1 MPLPAAAHVIA
12 WTVLGTGL
20 GVVLVRQN
28 GVLDRLEKVDAE
40 KHAPASDATP
50 GSSDLGGSKELLG
63 FASRLTE
70 LQRRLATSETENK
83 TLRSDHD
90 KLVATILASD
100 GPAGAAAEA
109 SSSKFVEKPGFDDAV
124 RAVIDRY
131 ALEAKFRDTLKK
143 ASGPLIPK
151 KPKFE
156 QLAKVLTLSDAQ
168 TTRLGDDIRGI
179 QTELFQI
186 LQVPRADGV
195 VPFEEI
201 QQVEQYPEGS
211 PKRTEAFLKLFKM
224 KIPDS
229 EETYF
234 EHAVT
239 LVHRLREA
247 TNSYLDDSQRSMLD
261 GIDLDWFGIQMPP

>member
-1 MPLPAAAHVIA
+1 MPLPVAAHVLA

-28 GVLDRLEKVDAE
+28 EVFERLSRVDAE
-40 KHAPASDATP
+40 KSAPASDASP
-50 GSSDLGGSKELLG
+50 GSSDLGGSKEMLG
-63 FASRLTE
+63 FATRLSE
-70 LQRRLATSETENK
+70 IQRRLATAETENK

-100 GPAGAAAEA
+100 APAGAAAEA
-109 SSSKFVEKPGFDDAV
+109 ASSKFVEKPGFEDSV

-131 ALEAKFRDTLKK
+131 ALEAKFRATLQK
-143 ASGPLIPK
+143 AAGPLVPK

-156 QLAKVLTLSDAQ
+156 QLAKVLSLSDAQ
-168 TTRLGDDIRGI
+168 SGRLGDDIRGI
-179 QTELFQI
+179 QQELFQI

-211 PKRTEAFLKLFKM
+211 PKRSEVFLKLFKM
-224 KIPDS
+224 KIPDT
-229 EETYF
+229 EETYI

-239 LVHRLREA
+239 LVQKLKES
-247 TNSYLDDSQRSMLD
+247 TKSYLDDGQRATLD
-261 GIDLDWFGIQMPP
+261 SIDLDWFGIKMPP

>member
-28 GVLDRLEKVDAE
+28 GVLARLEKADAE
-40 KHAPASDATP
+40 KSAPATDAAP
-50 GSSDLGGSKELLG
+50 GSSELGGSKEMLG
-63 FASRLTE
+63 FASRLAE
-70 LQRRLATSETENK
+70 MQRRLVTAETENK

-100 GPAGAAAEA
+100 GPAGAAAE
-109 SSSKFVEKPGFDDAV
+109 SGSSKFVEKPGFDDAV

-143 ASGPLIPK
+143 AAGPLVPK

-168 TTRLGDDIRGI
+168 TTRFGDDIRGI
-179 QTELFQI
+179 QQELFQI

-224 KIPDS
+224 KIPDT

-234 EHAVT
+234 EHAVS
-239 LVHRLREA
+239 LVQKLRES
-247 TNSYLDDSQRSMLD
+247 TKSYLDDSQRSTLD
-261 GIDLDWFGIQMPP
+261 SIDLDWFGIQMPP